1 MSSASLGTALKKN
14 ILPLIAT
21 VIEEGGNYAL
31 TRKYIESYPGQI
43 IKFEHKVYTDRLL
56 EMNKQG
62 QWLASR
68 NLSSAEVTAIVKDV
82 FNKWKKNEESL
93 VVGYKKDLFL
103 PGTGKETIRVTKER
117 FAKLRAL
124 ATQKTEGDRYLT
136 AVCRNYYYMQQ
147 FTSAGKEVKL
157 NLIRQLN
164 DLDGVKNIRGPEGK
178 EQRSRFSFKQ
188 DLGHGAGEGIAA
200 SGLAASRAVG
210 KMTNH
215 RNKIVRDV
223 IKKEKYMTEI
233 LDILVGYEASLEH
246 ATDLSDKKFF
256 KEYEVVLTT
265 QDAKENKGLD
275 ASQEKALLDRLRD
288 VFNDIVLEVEASKS
302 LLEMVNEQF
311 FSYFEQHKNLQVSTK
326 KGKKKLK
333 SEANATEKFKVKQ
346 QSPAPTLLAGVQF
359 KSKDIGKG
367 KAKRNQSRNPKS
379 VSPLGMLMLLNKKLP
394 QKVQKNMGKPGLEN
408 RTGRFAS
415 SVKAVNI
422 QDSNSGIPMVDYT
435 YQKNPY
441 QLFETSG
448 GQKPWSS
455 LERDPRTLI
464 DQSVR
469 ELAAEMALGKFT
481 TRRV

>member
-1 MSSASLGTALKKN
+1 MSSASLGKSLKKN
-14 ILPLIAT
+14 ILPLISK

-31 TRKYIESYPGQI
+31 TRTYIESYPGQI
-43 IKFEHKVYTDRLL
+43 IKFEHKIYTDRLL

-62 QWLASR
+62 QWMGGKTLSR
-68 NLSSAEVTAIVKDV
+68 SEVTKIVEDV
-82 FNKWKKNEESL
+82 FNKWKESEERS

-103 PGTGKETIRVTKER
+103 PGTGKETVRVTKER
-117 FAKLRAL
+117 FAKLRTL
-124 ATQKTEGDRYLT
+124 AQKKTENGRYLT

-147 FTSAGKEVKL
+147 FTSKGKQIKL

-164 DLDGVKNIRGPEGK
+164 DLDDVKDIRGPEGAK
-178 EQRSRFSFKQ
+178 DRSRFNFKQ

-256 KEYEVVLTT
+256 KDYELVLTT
-265 QDAKENKGLD
+265 QDSNENKGLD
-275 ASQEKALLDRLRD
+275 ASQEKALLDRLRALFD
-288 VFNDIVLEVEASKS
+288 DIILEVSASKS

-311 FSYFEQHKNLQVSTK
+311 FSYFEQHKNLQVSGT
-326 KGKKKLK
+326 KGKKKLN
-333 SEANATEKFKVKQ
+333 SNANATEKFKARQK
-346 QSPAPTLLAGVQF
+346 SPVPTLLAGVKFQSKNITKAK
-359 KSKDIGKG
+359 KSKHRNT
-367 KAKRNQSRNPKS
+367 KRGGVN
-379 VSPLGMLMLLNKKLP
+379 PLGMLMLLNKKLP
-394 QKVQKNMGKPGLEN
+394 EKVQQKMGLPGLTN
-408 RTGRFAS
+408 RTGKFAQS
-415 SVKAVNI
+415 AKAINI
-422 QDSNSGIPMVDYT
+422 TDTNEGVPVIDYT
-435 YQKNPY
+435 YETNPY
-441 QLFETSG
+441 QIFETG
-448 GQKPWSS
+448 KGQKPWSTMQ
-455 LERDPRTLI
+455 RDPRTII
-464 DQSVR
+464 DRSIR

>member
-1 MSSASLGTALKKN
+1 MSSASLGITLKKN

-62 QWLASR
+62 QWMGAKKLSR
-68 NLSSAEVTAIVKDV
+68 GEVTKIVKDV
-82 FNKWKKNEESL
+82 FNNWKENEESL

-117 FAKLRAL
+117 FAKLRTL
-124 ATQKTEGDRYLT
+124 ANQKTDGDKYLT

-164 DLDGVKNIRGPEGK
+164 DLDEVKNIRGPEGAK
-178 EQRSRFSFKQ
+178 DRSRFNFKQ

-233 LDILVGYEASLEH
+233 LDILVGYKATLDH
-246 ATDLSDKKFF
+246 ATNLSDKNFF

-288 VFNDIVLEVEASKS
+288 VFNDIVLEVSASKS

-311 FSYFEQHKNLQVSTK
+311 FSYFEHHKNLQVSGK
-326 KGKKKLK
+326 KGKKKLN
-333 SEANATEKFKVKQ
+333 SNSNATEKFKAKQ
-346 QSPAPTLLAGVQF
+346 KSPVPTLLAGIKFQSKNIGTAK
-359 KSKDIGKG
+359 KSKHRNS
-367 KAKRNQSRNPKS
+367 KRGVN
-379 VSPLGMLMLLNKKLP
+379 PLGMLMLLNKKLP
-394 QKVQKNMGKPGLEN
+394 EKVQQKMGIPGLTN
-408 RTGRFAS
+408 RTGKFAES
-415 SVKAVNI
+415 AKAVNI
-422 QDSNSGIPMVDYT
+422 TDTNEGIPVIDYT
-435 YQKNPY
+435 YEKNPY
-441 QLFETSG
+441 QVFETG
-448 GQKPWSS
+448 RGQKPWSTMQ
-455 LERDPRTLI
+455 RDPRSII
-464 DQSVR
+464 DRSIR

>member
-1 MSSASLGTALKKN
+1 MSSESLGKTLKKN
-14 ILPLIAT
+14 ILPLIST

-62 QWLASR
+62 QWMSAKKLSR
-68 NLSSAEVTAIVKDV
+68 GEVTKIVTDV
-82 FNKWKKNEESL
+82 FNNWKKNEESL

-103 PGTGKETIRVTKER
+103 PGTGKETVRVTKER
-117 FAKLRAL
+117 FTKLVRL
-124 ATQKTEGDRYLT
+124 ATQKTDGGKYLT

-164 DLDGVKNIRGPEGK
+164 DLDGVENIRGPKGK
-178 EQRSRFSFKQ
+178 ESRSRFNFKQ

-210 KMTNH
+210 KLTNH

-246 ATDLSDKKFF
+246 ATNLSDRNFL

-288 VFNDIVLEVEASKS
+288 LFNDIVLEVSASKS

-311 FSYFEQHKNLQVSTK
+311 FSYFEKHGNLEISGT
-326 KGKKKLK
+326 KGKKKLNSK
-333 SEANATEKFKVKQ
+333 SNATEKFKAKQ
-346 QSPAPTLLAGVQF
+346 KSPVPTLLAGIKF
-359 KSKDIGKG
+359 KSESIGT
-367 KAKRNQSRNPKS
+367 AKKSKHRNAQRGVN
-379 VSPLGMLMLLNKKLP
+379 PLGMLMLLNKKLP
-394 QKVQKNMGKPGLEN
+394 EKVQQKMGLPGLTN
-408 RTGRFAS
+408 RTGKFAQS
-415 SVKAVNI
+415 AKAINI
-422 QDSNSGIPMVDYT
+422 TDTNEGVPVIDYT
-435 YQKNPY
+435 YDKNPY
-441 QLFETSG
+441 QVFEQG
-448 GQKPWSS
+448 KGQKPWSTMQ
-455 LERDPRTLI
+455 RDPRTII
-464 DQSVR
+464 DRSIR